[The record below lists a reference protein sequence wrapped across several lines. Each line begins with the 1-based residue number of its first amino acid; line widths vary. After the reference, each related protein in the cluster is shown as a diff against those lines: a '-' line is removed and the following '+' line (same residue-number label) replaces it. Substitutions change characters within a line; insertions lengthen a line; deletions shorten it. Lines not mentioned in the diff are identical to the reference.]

1 MPKPSI
7 AYAVATTRG
16 LLDLSTIHASIAS
29 SYDRVSQWKTLAGA
43 MRALAKA
50 DERVRDLDGG
60 MGERARAA
68 LKGAHVVVFND
79 DAWKRHADQVEAP
92 SRARAV
98 LQRYSAAL
106 ANLAQLER
114 MANSD
119 GGVVVNGTPLTPA
132 DILTRREI
140 ERTMWLRECSEWPL
154 LVTTCGGTA
163 EQWWAWQVEAA
174 RVDALTG
181 PEREAERAARAAV

>member
-16 LLDLSTIHASIAS
+16 LLDLSTIHVGVAT
-29 SYDRVSQWKTLAGA
+29 SYDRVSQWKTLGGATRAIARAEQNADAGSA
-43 MRALAKA
+43 LGRRAL
-50 DERVRDLDGG
+50 DN
-60 MGERARAA
+60 

-79 DAWKRHADQVEAP
+79 EAWKRHADVVEAP
-92 SRARAV
+92 IRARAV

-114 MANSD
+114 MASGN
-119 GGVVVNGTPLTPA
+119 GGVVVNGMPLTTD
-132 DILTRREI
+132 DIVTRREI
-140 ERTMWLRECSEWPL
+140 ERSMWLRECSEWPL

-174 RVDALTG
+174 RHDALTG

>member
-16 LLDLSTIHASIAS
+16 LLDLSTIHVGVAT
-29 SYDRVSQWKTLAGA
+29 SYDRVSQWKTLGGATRAITRAEQNADAGSA
-43 MRALAKA
+43 LGRRAL
-50 DERVRDLDGG
+50 DS
-60 MGERARAA
+60 
-68 LKGAHVVVFND
+68 LKGAHAVVFND
-79 DAWKRHADQVEAP
+79 EAWKRHADQVEAP

-114 MANSD
+114 MAN
-119 GGVVVNGTPLTPA
+119 GGVVVNGTTLTPA
-132 DILTRREI
+132 DIVTRREI

-174 RVDALTG
+174 RHGALTG
-181 PEREAERAARAAV
+181 PEREAARAARAAV